1 MLGLCQVYNYSASCA
16 TSLARLVV
24 KPWRRFLPS
33 IQLSSQHTSLQAM
46 FVLLLSCEET
56 EDDWALHEQDSG
68 MNTSRL
74 LLSCLRR
81 FVVTWVS
88 SFFKIKAQ

>member
-1 MLGLCQVYNYSASCA
+1 
-16 TSLARLVV
+16 
-24 KPWRRFLPS
+24 
-33 IQLSSQHTSLQAM
+33 M